1 MLNKIYSCIPV
12 LDDHFTVNI
21 MHIIFVIL
29 RYYEADTQRN
39 NALWSKQY
47 RAFESELKTITKY
60 IYIYIY
66 INMHNDLM
74 QSYLCYIWTIQVSGA
89 SV

>member
-21 MHIIFVIL
+21 MHIILEIL

-47 RAFESELKTITKY
+47 LAFES
-60 IYIYIY
+60 
-66 INMHNDLM
+66 
-74 QSYLCYIWTIQVSGA
+74 
-89 SV
+89 